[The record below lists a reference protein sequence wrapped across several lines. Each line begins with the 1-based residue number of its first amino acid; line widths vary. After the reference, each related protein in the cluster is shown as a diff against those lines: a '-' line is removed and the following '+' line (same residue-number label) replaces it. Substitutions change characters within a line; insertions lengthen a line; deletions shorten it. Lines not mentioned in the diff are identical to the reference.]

1 MCFLLKTK
9 ERFSFILA
17 TQGKVLQTDE
27 PKEVGNFLRKVTKT
41 CQPRTALVRHRSMK
55 LMESK
60 VNMTKTPIQM
70 PEKGTYKWQLF
81 SYWSDE
87 YRQTRADHSA
97 YIALNFAGALD
108 VCRTKLQK
116 LIQHHRQF
124 ASDATSGPSH
134 NRAIARLENTLSGA
148 AMAYESSFK
157 LH

>member
-1 MCFLLKTK
+1 MGLLFKK
-9 ERFSFILA
+9 SA
-17 TQGKVLQTDE
+17 
-27 PKEVGNFLRKVTKT
+27 PT
-41 CQPRTALVRHRSMK
+41 CQPSPVLVRDRSMK
-55 LMESK
+55 SMENKDTMS
-60 VNMTKTPIQM
+60 KTPIQM

-87 YRQTRADHSA
+87 YRQTRAEHSA

-116 LIQHHRQF
+116 LMQHHRQF

-148 AMAYESSFK
+148 AIAYESSFK

>member
-1 MCFLLKTK
+1 M
-9 ERFSFILA
+9 
-17 TQGKVLQTDE
+17 GVLGRD
-27 PKEVGNFLRKVTKT
+27 
-41 CQPRTALVRHRSMK
+41 RSIK
-55 LMESK
+55 FMESK

-116 LIQHHRQF
+116 LMQYHCQF

-148 AMAYESSFK
+148 AIAYESSFK